1 MKFEVYV
8 ETGPK
13 HRKSMT
19 HVLELP
25 GTIASGDTLEQAL
38 DNTRAAILERV
49 AFLRRHGEK
58 PRDPEPIEL
67 VVAEE
72 DTTTGFI
79 GFAAATFAPDLEP
92 ISKAELERLLRQAE
106 WAREDL
112 LGAARAQRGGLRGGP
127 PGKGRVATEIL
138 AHVAGAERA
147 YLNSVV
153 GPADGLNAAIKAI
166 EANPDDPWDALAH
179 ARELLVAR
187 IRAMSEDER
196 TGVFKRGKEQR
207 TARRMMRRTLEHE
220 WEHVLELRSRLP
232 ASNRVRV

>member
-19 HVLELP
+19 HVLALP
-25 GTIASGDTLEQAL
+25 GTIASGDTLDSAL
-38 DNTRAAILERV
+38 ENTKAAILERV

-67 VVAEE
+67 LVAEE

-79 GFAAATFAPDLEP
+79 GFAAATFKPDFEP
-92 ISKAELERLLRQAE
+92 LSKAELERLVKQAE
-106 WAREDL
+106 WAREEL
-112 LGAARAQRGGLRGGP
+112 IGAARAQRGGLRGGP
-127 PGKGRVATEIL
+127 PGKGRSPAEIL

-153 GPADGLNAAIKAI
+153 GPVDGLGPAIKTV
-166 EANPDDPWDALAH
+166 EENLDDPWDAIAQ
-179 ARELLVAR
+179 ARDILLAR
-187 IRAMSEDER
+187 IRAMTDKER
-196 TGVFKRGKEQR
+196 TSVVKRGKEQR

-220 WEHVLELRSRLP
+220 WEHILELRSRLP
-232 ASNRVRV
+232 AAKR

>member
-1 MKFEVYV
+1 MQFDVYV

-13 HRKSMT
+13 HRKSMA
-19 HVLELP
+19 HVLALP
-25 GTIASGDTLEQAL
+25 GTIASGNTLEEAL
-38 DNTRAAILERV
+38 ENTRGAIRERV

-79 GFAAATFAPDLEP
+79 GFAAATFKPDLAP
-92 ISKAELERLLRQAE
+92 VSKAELEGLVRQAE
-106 WAREDL
+106 WSRDEL
-112 LGAARAQRGGLRGGP
+112 LEAARAQRDGLRGTP
-127 PGKGRVATEIL
+127 PGKGRSPADIL

-153 GPADGLNAAIKAI
+153 GPVDGLNAAIKAV
-166 EANPDDPWDALAH
+166 EANPGDPWDALAH
-179 ARELLVAR
+179 ARDLLLAR
-187 IRAMSEDER
+187 IRGMSDHER
-196 TGVFKRGKEQR
+196 TAVFKRGKEQR

-232 ASNRVRV
+232 TPKR

>member
-1 MKFEVYV
+1 MKFDVYV

-19 HVLELP
+19 HVLALP

-49 AFLRRHGEK
+49 AFLRRHAEK
-58 PRDPEPIEL
+58 PRNPEPIEL

-79 GFAAATFAPDLEP
+79 GFAAATFQPDLEP
-92 ISKAELERLLRQAE
+92 ISKPELERLVRQAE
-106 WAREDL
+106 WAREEL
-112 LGAARAQRGGLRGGP
+112 LEAARAQRGGLRGGP
-127 PGKGRVATEIL
+127 PGKGRRRSPREIL

-153 GPADGLNAAIKAI
+153 GPVDGLNAAIKTI
-166 EANPDDPWDALAH
+166 EASPDDPWDAMAR
-179 ARELLVAR
+179 ARELLLGR
-187 IRAMSEDER
+187 IRALTQDER

-232 ASNRVRV
+232 APKR

>member
-1 MKFEVYV
+1 MKFDVYV

-19 HVLELP
+19 HVLALP

-49 AFLRRHGEK
+49 VFLRRHGDK
-58 PRDPEPIEL
+58 PRNPEPIEL

-79 GFAAATFAPDLEP
+79 GFAAATFQPDLEP
-92 ISKAELERLLRQAE
+92 IPKPELERLVRQAE
-106 WAREDL
+106 WAREEMLD
-112 LGAARAQRGGLRGGP
+112 AARAQRGGLRGAP
-127 PGKGRVATEIL
+127 PGKGRRRSPGEIL

-153 GPADGLNAAIKAI
+153 GPVDGLNAAIKTI

-179 ARELLVAR
+179 ARELLLAR
-187 IRAMSEDER
+187 IRGMTQEER

-220 WEHVLELRSRLP
+220 WEHVFELRSRLP
-232 ASNRVRV
+232 APKR